1 MMNMKKLIYTIALT
15 FFAFGYTHGQS
26 PKGEIG
32 AYALT
37 NATVHTITNG
47 TLENATVLIRDGKI
61 EEIGTMSQFGSDVEV
76 IDCSG
81 KHIFPGMIDSGTR
94 LGLSEVGS
102 VSLTQDYSEIGEFIP
117 HMEALTAVNPNSA
130 LIPVTR
136 VSGVTTTLAVP
147 SGGLFPGTAALINLH
162 GYTPN
167 QMHTGFSAPV
177 MNFPASGKR
186 GWWDRRSD
194 EEVKKAS
201 EKAMKQL
208 DDVWTKVE
216 QYHRIDS
223 ARTAGSTEVALGYYP
238 EMQALLP
245 VYRGEIPL
253 LIEVNKADDIKKA
266 IEWVEGKKVNAVFT
280 GVNEGYRV
288 AQELAK
294 AKIPVIVGPTLS
306 TPAQDYDRYDRP
318 YANPGIL
325 QKAGVKVAIR
335 TMETEN
341 VRNLPY
347 NAGFAAA
354 YGMTEEEALKAITII
369 PAEIFNVADKLG
381 SLEKGKQAT
390 LFISTGHPFET
401 SSDVEQVFIRGWK
414 IPMVSRHTELYE
426 EFLER
431 SPGLRN

>member
-1 MMNMKKLIYTIALT
+1 MKKLIFTIAFTVLGSG
-15 FFAFGYTHGQS
+15 FLQAQS

-47 TLENATVLIRDGKI
+47 TLEKATVVIRDGKI
-61 EEIGTMSQFGSDVEV
+61 EDIGTLSQFGSDVEV

-102 VSLTQDYSEIGEFIP
+102 VSLTQDFSEIGEFIP

-162 GYTPN
+162 GYTPS

-194 EEVKKAS
+194 EEVKKAT

-208 DDVWTKVE
+208 DDIWTKVE

-223 ARTAGSTEVALGYYP
+223 VRTAGSTEVALGYYP

-245 VYRGEIPL
+245 VYRGELPL
-253 LIEVNKADDIKKA
+253 LIEVNKAEDIKKA
-266 IEWVEGKKVNAVFT
+266 IEWVKERNVNAVFT
-280 GVNEGYRV
+280 GVNEGFRV
-288 AQELAK
+288 TEELAK
-294 AKIPVIVGPTLS
+294 ANIPVIVGPTLS
-306 TPAQDYDRYDRP
+306 TPTQDYDRYDRP

-325 QKAGVKVAIR
+325 QKAGIKVAIR
-335 TMETEN
+335 TTETEN

-354 YGMTEEEALKAITII
+354 YGMSKEEALKAITIV

-381 SLEKGKQAT
+381 SLEKGKAAT